1 MPYVI
6 NNSSGTKLFYVGDQS
21 FNTET
26 AVSLPGRN
34 VPDYGE
40 VVDTNFIHMLE
51 NFANDTPPQTTS
63 TLTGQLWYDTSNG
76 IFKVY
81 DGNKWVQH
89 NKIPVSEGA
98 PGGTNT
104 QGTMYYD
111 ETIRKLKV
119 FYDSAWI
126 DSSYS
131 GEISTAYNAIGQGSP
146 TLYGTRIRNIFLKRQ
161 SDDRDVP
168 VLAIVHSYN
177 GDTGIDI
184 PVGTV
189 STLYGSETLIGII
202 SRVPEFT
209 VKDTST
215 NSEEEN
221 LNWYDE
227 LNETGGIGI
236 VIRPG
241 LNVRKDATAEYP
253 IASLSQRSQTSYN
266 LNLGSYGA
274 DGANIEAA
282 NVFRHDSHSLPVST
296 LTYDLGG
303 PSNVFA
309 ELWVNDIWLSN
320 SLLANGN
327 GNVSMGTDNN
337 PIDNIFVSNIEIDGS
352 LKIEGDNVA
361 LGAPDAPIDK
371 LYVNSAYVYESLSVG
386 DVDNQTN
393 FVLPSDRSG
402 NSRLVCDDDGQ
413 VYWLDNGGLYTN
425 LSAEQGINIVTS
437 VEPYGPAGN
446 ISNRTASIGVKL
458 GNGLSFDGNG
468 NIEVN
473 AADLTSDDIAE
484 GNTNLY
490 FSDSRVASFIS
501 TAITPSNSTG
511 IELNA
516 TPISGSSEY
525 NYSMGLTGGAS
536 AVVGTIVGSSES
548 PLNIFQNRENFDENG
563 YNLVEIGLRLG
574 PLQGADGVTGI
585 IAGTGIKNTTG
596 QIGLDW
602 SPVADNL
609 FTTDISKSSVASASY
624 AGEIGIA
631 RIDNYET
638 GGAPGSHV
646 IYLKSINSLSGGGS
660 LDSIMHTNKVNQM
673 TTGGSIQFG
682 GENRTSVEYYWRLGN
697 SNSGNNS
704 YGTIRHLGNVRLIT
718 ENSSQNGSL
727 IADGDVTARNLSQSS
742 DQRLKKN
749 ISTIDH
755 GLDKV
760 KALRGVNYK
769 LLRDSTDQVGLIAQ
783 EVEQIVPEV
792 VSQDS
797 EGMKSVNYGA
807 LVGVLIEAVKELS
820 QKVEDLESKLGD

>member
-21 FNTET
+21 FNNET

-327 GNVSMGTDNN
+327 GNVSIGTDNN

-386 DVDNQTN
+386 DVDNLTN

-425 LSAEQGINIVTS
+425 LSAEQGINIFTS

-458 GNGLSFDGNG
+458 GNGLAFDGNG

-490 FSDSRVASFIS
+490 FSDLRVASFIS
-501 TAITPSNSTG
+501 NAITPSDSTG
-511 IELNA
+511 IELSV
-516 TPISGSSEY
+516 TPIFGSSEY

-548 PLNIFQNRENFDENG
+548 PLTIFQNRENVDENG
-563 YNLVEIGLRLG
+563 YNLVEIDLQLG

-585 IAGTGIKNTTG
+585 IAGSGIKNTTG
-596 QIGLDW
+596 EIGLDW

-609 FTTDISKSSVASASY
+609 FTTDISKSSEASASY

-631 RIDNYET
+631 RIDNFET
-638 GGAPGSHV
+638 GGSPGSHV
-646 IYLKSINSLSGGGS
+646 IYLKSINSLGGGSS

-673 TTGGSIQFG
+673 T
-682 GENRTSVEYYWRLGN
+682 N
-697 SNSGNNS
+697 NSGAIKFGSEWQAGYSSAGHNS
-704 YGTIRHLGNVRLIT
+704 QGTIRHLGNVRLIT
-718 ENSSQNGSL
+718 ENSTQNGSL

-760 KALRGVNYK
+760 KALRGVNYT

-792 VSQDS
+792 VSQDL